1 MTRAILHSDMNSY
14 YASVEMMLDPSLK
27 GKAVAVCGSTETRHG
42 IVLAKSEL
50 AKKAGVKTGMA
61 NWEAQQACPDLIT
74 VPPHYEQYIKFSA
87 LARSIYGRYTDRIE
101 PMGMDEC
108 WLDVTGSSALGDP
121 LTIAEDIR
129 RTTREELGLT
139 VSIGVSFNK
148 IFAKLGSDMKKPDAI
163 TVISEGSFR
172 EQIWPLAACE
182 LMGVGPATTKKLALR
197 SVKTIGDLAR
207 CDKRLLQSWFGV
219 NGVRLWEYANGLD
232 NSRVA
237 PDGYVP
243 PAKSVGHGIT
253 CTGDLNDSDEV
264 KKVLLTLA
272 PRVSL
277 QLRQLGLMATAIQLF
292 VRANDLCFSEFQ
304 VKLEHPTQSWREMV
318 TAAMVLFNKRYMW
331 HKPIRAVTIR
341 AISLISEKLPYQL
354 DLFGDHTAR
363 QRNETLERAVDD
375 IHRRFGDE
383 SIVIAATMDAKMK
396 KDKARE
402 QLIMPGAMYV

>member
-14 YASVEMMLDPSLK
+14 YASVEMMLNPALK

-61 NWEAQQACPDLIT
+61 NWEAQRCCPELIT

-101 PMGMDEC
+101 PFGMDEC
-108 WLDVTGSSALGDP
+108 WLDVTGSSAMGDP

-129 RTTREELGLT
+129 RSTREELGLT

-163 TVISEGSFR
+163 TVISEDSFR
-172 EQIWPLAACE
+172 KQIWPLSASE
-182 LMGVGPATTKKLALR
+182 LMGVGHATTKKLSLR
-197 SVKTIGDLAR
+197 RVNTIGDLAR
-207 CDKRLLQSWFGV
+207 CDRDLLKSWLGV

-237 PDGYVP
+237 PDGYIP

-253 CTGDLNDSDEV
+253 CTGDLENSDEV

-277 QLRQLGLMATAIQLF
+277 QLRELGLVATAIQLF
-292 VRANDLCFSEFQ
+292 VRENDLGFREYQ
-304 VKLEHPTQSWREMV
+304 TKLDYPTQSWREMV
-318 TAAMVLFNKRYMW
+318 SAAMNLFNRRFMW
-331 HKPIRAVTIR
+331 QKPIRTVTIR
-341 AISLISEKLPYQL
+341 AISLISEKRPYQL
-354 DLFGDHTAR
+354 DLFGDHVAR
-363 QRNETLERAVDD
+363 AKIEILERAVDD
-375 IHRRFGDE
+375 IHRRFGDD
-383 SIVIAATMDAKMK
+383 SIVVAATMDAKMK

-402 QLIMPGAMYV
+402 QLIMPAPMYV